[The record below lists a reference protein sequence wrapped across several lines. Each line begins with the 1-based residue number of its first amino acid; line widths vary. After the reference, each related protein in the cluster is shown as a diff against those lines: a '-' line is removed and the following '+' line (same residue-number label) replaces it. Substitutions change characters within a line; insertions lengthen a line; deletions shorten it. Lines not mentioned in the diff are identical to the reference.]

1 MTQDNRECNDMNSAF
16 EKLRIASDESD
27 RNNDLD
33 ILKPKIL
40 DAIDQIR
47 QRKKRPD
54 TDSIYDFIARTCA
67 TNINKELIEVVIEE
81 LIAQNDVFNKKTAQG
96 QDSFY
101 KVNEKEVPLPNAS
114 PSIEISNTQS
124 PITSD
129 NEILEPSEEE
139 PRDFDKT
146 SNTIIDI
153 QTPTLQK
160 SLSYENL
167 GTPQDIRN
175 IRVQFSVLKSHV
187 MCELSSLNQ
196 KISSPS
202 ENLEKAVNNM
212 KVQNTNVDLLNE
224 NIKIFKMNY
233 PKRMKSSNLLWKFN
247 RQCLVL
253 YQQEEMTNCLRSITT
268 ATSPSS
274 STTTTTI
281 TTTTATKT
289 ITIISTTVTTQSTD
303 NM

>member
-81 LIAQNDVFNKKTAQG
+81 LIAQNDIFNQKAAQG
-96 QDSFY
+96 QDS
-101 KVNEKEVPLPNAS
+101 S
-114 PSIEISNTQS
+114 PSTEISNTQS
-124 PITSD
+124 PITPN
-129 NEILEPSEEE
+129 NEILELSEEE

-196 KISSPS
+196 KISSLS
-202 ENLEKAVNNM
+202 ENLEKAVSDM
-212 KVQNTNVDLLNE
+212 KVQDRNVDLLHENVKILQNE
-224 NIKIFKMNY
+224 LS
-233 PKRMKSSNLLWKFN
+233 PKNE
-247 RQCLVL
+247 QCL
-253 YQQEEMTNCLRSITT
+253 
-268 ATSPSS
+268 
-274 STTTTTI
+274 
-281 TTTTATKT
+281 
-289 ITIISTTVTTQSTD
+289 ISTVFNSLSTRRND
-303 NM
+303 QTISDQQQQQ

>member
-1 MTQDNRECNDMNSAF
+1 MNSAF
-16 EKLRIASDESD
+16 EKLLRIASDESD

-54 TDSIYDFIARTCA
+54 TDSIHDFIARTCA

-175 IRVQFSVLKSHV
+175 IRVKFSVLKSHV

-196 KISSPS
+196 KISSLS
-202 ENLEKAVNNM
+202 ETLEKAVNDM
-212 KVQNTNVDLLNE
+212 KVQDLLHE
-224 NIKIFKMNY
+224 NIKILQNELSQKNEIIKF
-233 PKRMKSSNLLWKFN
+233 LWKFN
-247 RQCLVL
+247 RQCLIN
-253 YQQEEMTNCLRSITT
+253 YQQEEMTKLSQINNNNNN
-268 ATSPSS
+268 
-274 STTTTTI
+274 
-281 TTTTATKT
+281 
-289 ITIISTTVTTQSTD
+289 IISNNNNNNNNNNNLNNCWNTINKQCMNSTCSKY
-303 NM
+303 NKINILKI

>member
-253 YQQEEMTNCLRSITT
+253 YHQ
-268 ATSPSS
+268 
-274 STTTTTI
+274 
-281 TTTTATKT
+281 
-289 ITIISTTVTTQSTD
+289 TV
-303 NM
+303 